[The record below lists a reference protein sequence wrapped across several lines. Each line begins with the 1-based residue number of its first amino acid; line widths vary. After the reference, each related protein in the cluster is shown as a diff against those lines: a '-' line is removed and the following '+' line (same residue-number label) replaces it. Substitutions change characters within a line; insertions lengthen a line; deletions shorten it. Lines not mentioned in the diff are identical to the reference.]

1 MGKDTS
7 YYTKIIAKVVIFA
20 LILVGIFLTYKLA
33 VFYIPFIIA
42 MIIAACV
49 EPVIKFFMKYTKMK
63 RKLASIISLI
73 LIVLL
78 IGSLLTL
85 GISKIITEASELLSN
100 MNQYFDKVYEW
111 GFEIIKDYNEGNI
124 KLPFELTQ
132 GFESSLTGII
142 DSIKNGLVYLL
153 NGVINVIGSVP
164 NMITYGLIT
173 ILAIIFICFD
183 KEYIPNTIKSQI
195 PTKWFEKIKQI
206 ISEMCSVSVKYIK
219 AEAKLSF
226 ICFIWVLIAL
236 NVINLI
242 GIKVEYLLIMTVFIG
257 IVDLLPLFGAGA
269 VMLPWAAYSLI
280 IGNIP
285 LAISI
290 VIIWVIWAVIKQLIE
305 PKMVSEEMG
314 MHPIFTLVGMYT
326 GFKLMGVLGLILGPI
341 ILLII
346 KNIFGE
352 LINKGV
358 LKSFFELD

>member
-1 MGKDTS
+1 MEKDTA
-7 YYTKIIAKVVIFA
+7 YYTKIIAKVIILA
-20 LILVGIFLTYKLA
+20 LILGGIFLSYKLA
-33 VFYIPFIIA
+33 IFYIPFIIA
-42 MIIAACV
+42 MIVAACV
-49 EPVIKFFMKYTKMK
+49 EPVIKFFMKYAKMK

-73 LIVLL
+73 LVVTIIGGVLA
-78 IGSLLTL
+78 L
-85 GISKIITEASELLSN
+85 GISKIITEASSLLSN
-100 MNQYFDKVYEW
+100 VNVYFDNVYEW
-111 GFEIIKDYNEGNI
+111 GLGFVNDIQQGNI
-124 KLPFELTQ
+124 QIPEQLSEGLQ
-132 GFESSLTGII
+132 SSLTGLI
-142 DSIKNGLVYLL
+142 DVLKNGAINLL
-153 NGVINVIGSVP
+153 TGVINIISSVP
-164 NMITYGLIT
+164 NMITYGFIT

-206 ISEMCSVSVKYIK
+206 INEMCSVSIRYIK

-242 GIKVEYLLIMTVFIG
+242 GIKVEYLLIMTLAIG

-269 VMLPWAAYSLI
+269 VMLPWAGYSLLT
-280 IGNIP
+280 GNVP

-290 VIIWVIWAVIKQLIE
+290 IVIWIIWAVMKQLIE

-341 ILLII
+341 ILIII
-346 KNIFGE
+346 KNIFSE

-358 LKSFFELD
+358 LKSFFEME

>member
-1 MGKDTS
+1 MGKDTA
-7 YYTKIIAKVVIFA
+7 YYTKIIAKVVILA
-20 LILVGIFLTYKLA
+20 LILLGIFLTYKLA

-49 EPVIKFFMKYTKMK
+49 EPVIKFFMKHTKMK
-63 RKLASIISLI
+63 RKLASIVSLI
-73 LIVLL
+73 LIVLV
-78 IGSLLTL
+78 IGGLLTL
-85 GISKIITEASELLSN
+85 GISKIITEATSLLSN
-100 MNQYFDKVYEW
+100 VNEHFDIVYRW
-111 GFEIIKDYNEGNI
+111 GMGIVKDVQEGNI
-124 KLPFELTQ
+124 QIPEELADGLQ
-132 GFESSLTGII
+132 SALTGII
-142 DSIKNGLVYLL
+142 DVIKNGAISLL
-153 NGVINVIGSVP
+153 TGVVNVISSVP
-164 NMITYGLIT
+164 NVITYGFIT

-183 KEYIPNTIKSQI
+183 KKYIPNTIKSQI

-269 VMLPWAAYSLI
+269 VMLPWAAYSLLT
-280 IGNIP
+280 GNVP

-290 VIIWVIWAVIKQLIE
+290 VIIWIIWSVIKQIME

-314 MHPIFTLVGMYT
+314 MHPIFTLIGMYT
-326 GFKLMGVLGLILGPI
+326 GFKLFGVLGLILGPI

-346 KNIFGE
+346 KNIFSE

-358 LKSFFELD
+358 LKSFFEME